1 MRDVVRGPGEAL
13 PHNLW
18 NGGVALDVQAPAPLQ
33 RRHGPRQTAF
43 PIPAGI
49 HRGAIRIIRQEA
61 IPAHG
66 GTGEGSAH
74 RLETYAP
81 EREERPM
88 RAIVIESEGAAPR
101 LLEDADESLLSGD
114 VELDV
119 LASSLNFKDGMA
131 LAGKGIA
138 RAHPLIPGIDLVGR
152 VTGSVGSDTERF
164 SAGDLVLLNGDG
176 IGESL
181 HGGFAT
187 RARVRPDAL
196 VRLPAELSAERAA
209 AIGTAG
215 FTAMLA
221 VLRLE
226 DAGLTPDAG
235 DILVTGA
242 SGGAGSIAVALL
254 AGRGF
259 RVLASTGR
267 VEENGEY
274 LRDLGAAG
282 VLDRRELFAG
292 AIDGVGS
299 TTLANVLAQTA
310 WGGTVAA
317 YGLAQGPDLPT
328 TVLPFILRGVALA
341 GVNSVDCPLPLRQRA
356 WDALA
361 DELDLDLL
369 DGMTTSIGLS
379 ETIGHADRILAGEVR
394 GRTVVEVTQ

>member
-1 MRDVVRGPGEAL
+1 
-13 PHNLW
+13 
-18 NGGVALDVQAPAPLQ
+18 
-33 RRHGPRQTAF
+33 
-43 PIPAGI
+43 
-49 HRGAIRIIRQEA
+49 
-61 IPAHG
+61 
-66 GTGEGSAH
+66 
-74 RLETYAP
+74 
-81 EREERPM
+81 M

-131 LAGKGIA
+131 LAGRGIA

-152 VTGSVGSDTERF
+152 VTGSHSERF
-164 SAGDLVLLNGDG
+164 SAGDLVILNGDG

-196 VRLPAELSAERAA
+196 VRLPVELSPEQAA

-282 VLDRRELFAG
+282 VLDRRELSEEPGRPLQSQRFAG
-292 AIDGVGS
+292 AIDAVGS
-299 TTLANVLAQTA
+299 TTLANILAQTA

-328 TVLPFILRGVALA
+328 TVLPFILRGVTLA
-341 GVNSVDCPLPLRQRA
+341 GINSVECPLPLRERA
-356 WDALA
+356 WEALA
-361 DELDLDLL
+361 RELDTDLL
-369 DGMTTSIGLS
+369 DSMTTSIGLS
-379 ETIGHADRILAGEVR
+379 ETIGYANRILAGEVR